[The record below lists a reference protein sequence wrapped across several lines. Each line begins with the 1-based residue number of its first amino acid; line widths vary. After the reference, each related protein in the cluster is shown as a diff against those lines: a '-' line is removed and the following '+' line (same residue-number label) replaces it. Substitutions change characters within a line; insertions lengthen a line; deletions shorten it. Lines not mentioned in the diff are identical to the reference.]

1 MSGKYD
7 DIIDLPHKK
16 STTRPQLTM
25 AQRAAQFS
33 PFAALTGHGDAIKET
48 ARLTEKKID
57 LQHDCKERL
66 NERLQL
72 IREQLNAEPEV
83 TITYFLADDKKDGG
97 MYVEATGRVKKI
109 DEYAKTVLLHDG
121 TRIPMDDIVDI
132 EGSLFRCMDN
142 Y

>member
-1 MSGKYD
+1 MNGKYD
-7 DIIDLPHKK
+7 DIINLPHKK
-16 STTRPQLTM
+16 SATRPHMTM
-25 AQRAAQFS
+25 LQRAAQFS

-48 ARLTEKKID
+48 ARLTEKKIE
-57 LQHDCKERL
+57 LGEDCKERL

-97 MYVEATGRVKKI
+97 MYVEATGIVKKI
-109 DEYAKTVLLHDG
+109 DEYVKTVLLHDG
-121 TRIPMDDIVDI
+121 TKIPMDDIVDI

>member
-16 STTRPQLTM
+16 SATSPQLAL

-57 LQHDCKERL
+57 LQQDCKERL

-97 MYVEATGRVKKI
+97 IYVEATGTVKKI

-121 TRIPMDDIVDI
+121 TRIPMEDIVDI
-132 EGSLFRCMDN
+132 EGSLFRGIDD

>member
-16 STTRPQLTM
+16 SATRPQLTM

-48 ARLTEKKID
+48 ARLTEKRID
-57 LQHDCKERL
+57 LQQDCKERL

-97 MYVEATGRVKKI
+97 MYVEATGIVKKI

-132 EGSLFRCMDN
+132 EGSLFCGIDS